1 MKLLKL
7 AAIIGSLS
15 LLGGCSAFNV
25 GEQPPECG
33 VESSGIDCVSARE
46 VWAATD
52 TYSNLEGMTAA
63 QVRNEAARNDP
74 NSASYSAGQAVSKVD
89 CDDDECKTTKVS
101 SNPWEH
107 NTTANKPLS
116 AKDRSAAY
124 GRFQEE
130 RLHLPSA
137 DPLAVRSTP
146 DILRITIAPY
156 QNENDVLVMPVQ
168 YFAEVEKRK
177 WIIGEKAS
185 TNIGTRTPTAVRAL
199 SRSATIA
206 SQAGTSD
213 VGGMGVS
220 SRQSAKEFNF
230 EGIVPP
236 EAMEAAARTV
246 GNSTKYNK

>member
-25 GEQPPECG
+25 GEEPPECG
-33 VESSGIDCVSARE
+33 VGATGIDCVSARE

-74 NSASYSAGQAVSKVD
+74 NSASYSAGHTAVKDD
-89 CDDDECKTTKVS
+89 CDDDECETTKVKS
-101 SNPWEH
+101 DPWEH
-107 NTTANKPLS
+107 NTAANKPLS
-116 AKDRSAAY
+116 TKDRSAAY
-124 GRFQEE
+124 GRYQEE

-177 WIIGEKAS
+177 WIIGDKAS
-185 TNIGTRTPTAVRAL
+185 TGIGTRTPAAVRAL
-199 SRSATIA
+199 SRSATMA
-206 SQAGTSD
+206 SQSTPSNT
-213 VGGMGVS
+213 GGMGVS
-220 SRQSAKEFNF
+220 TRQPAQEFNF
-230 EGIVPP
+230 EGVVPP
-236 EAMEAAARTV
+236 EAMEAAAKAV
-246 GNSTKYNK
+246 GNSSQFNQ

>member
-25 GEQPPECG
+25 GEEPPECG
-33 VESSGIDCVSARE
+33 VGAEGIDCVSARE

-74 NSASYSAGQAVSKVD
+74 SAANYSVGQTD
-89 CDDDECKTTKVS
+89 CDDDECKASKAST
-101 SNPWEH
+101 NPWEH

-116 AKDRSAAY
+116 TKDRAAAY
-124 GRFQEE
+124 GRYQEE

-185 TNIGTRTPTAVRAL
+185 TGIGTRTPTAVRAL
-199 SRSATIA
+199 SRSATMA
-206 SQAGTSD
+206 SQSATSNT
-213 VGGMGVS
+213 GGMGVS
-220 SRQSAKEFNF
+220 TRQPAQEFNF
-230 EGIVPP
+230 EGVVPP
-236 EAMEAAARTV
+236 EAMEAAARAV
-246 GNSTKYNK
+246 GNSSKYNQ